1 VARPYY
7 RYKPKEV
14 YSMRSSLFRASV
26 LAAFLLLAASACSKS
41 TTGGSPSAAGGSPSA
56 SGGGSGKIA
65 IGSDSA
71 NDKGSKVV
79 TGAASTELELNDE
92 DGVFYMEPTVLMGSP
107 GQSLTIELKNESK
120 NGTLHNFSLTEQNID
135 MDVQA
140 EQSGSVTVTFPQ
152 SGFLEFFCKYHR
164 TIGMVGELTT

>member
-1 VARPYY
+1 
-7 RYKPKEV
+7 
-14 YSMRSSLFRASV
+14 
-26 LAAFLLLAASACSKS
+26 
-41 TTGGSPSAAGGSPSA
+41 
-56 SGGGSGKIA
+56 
-65 IGSDSA
+65 
-71 NDKGSKVV
+71 
-79 TGAASTELELNDE
+79 
-92 DGVFYMEPTVLMGSP
+92 VFYMEPTVLMGSP

-120 NGTLHNFSLTEQNID
+120 NGTLHNFSLTEQSID